1 MSSVEC
7 QLPTFGELTDEQI
20 SAINSNSFV
29 VQYKKNE
36 TILKQNIPVSHL
48 VYVKSGLVKVF
59 KESTGGKIHI
69 LKILPSNNFIG
80 LLSVFSGQL
89 NNYSVAS
96 IENCEIVFTNI
107 VTVKNVIKENGSF
120 ALHLMKLISDYGLL
134 IFDKLIN
141 VSQKQIPG
149 RIAETLIFFSQEIYK
164 NDTFELPL
172 SRQELAELVVTTKEN
187 ISRTLS
193 EFKNDRLIDF
203 DGRKIIIK
211 SRDNIEFLSRIG

>member
-1 MSSVEC
+1 
-7 QLPTFGELTDEQI
+7 
-20 SAINSNSFV
+20 
-29 VQYKKNE
+29 
-36 TILKQNIPVSHL
+36 
-48 VYVKSGLVKVF
+48 
-59 KESTGGKIHI
+59 
-69 LKILPSNNFIG
+69 
-80 LLSVFSGQL
+80 
-89 NNYSVAS
+89 
-96 IENCEIVFTNI
+96 
-107 VTVKNVIKENGSF
+107 
-120 ALHLMKLISDYGLL
+120 MKLISDYGLL